1 MGGRHA
7 GGMAAPADADKTPLV
22 IGHRGACGYRPE
34 HTLGS
39 YQLAIAMGADYIE
52 PDLVPTKDG
61 VLVCR
66 HENELSG
73 TTDVA
78 SHPHFA
84 SRMTTK
90 SVDSRRVTGWFTED
104 FTLAELQNLRA
115 RERLPA
121 LRPINR
127 RYDGK
132 HHIPTFDEVLSLVEL
147 ESRRRGVV
155 IGVYPE
161 TKHPTYFESV
171 GLSLEEPLLSDLRRH
186 HLDRPNAEVFIQSFE
201 PDILRRLSSRTQ
213 VKRIQLV
220 DAARLPATSRSA
232 ARRVCGPVT
241 ATGLRE
247 IVGYAHGI
255 GVHKALLLPR
265 TPTGSLLQPTDL
277 VENAHA
283 AGLVV
288 HAWTMRNENRFLPVE
303 DWMGCDPSAFGDA
316 AAEYL
321 RLFSLGVDG
330 VFTDFPD
337 TAVSARREWLISREV
352 EVAL

>member
-1 MGGRHA
+1 
-7 GGMAAPADADKTPLV
+7 MAAPAGSDRTPLV

-39 YQLAIAMGADYIE
+39 YQLAIAMGADYVE
-52 PDLVPTKDG
+52 PDLVMTRDG

-78 SHPHFA
+78 SHPYFA
-84 SRMTTK
+84 SRMTTR
-90 SVDSRRVTGWFTED
+90 SVDGRRVRGWFTED
-104 FTLAELQNLRA
+104 FTLPELQCLRA
-115 RERLPA
+115 RERLPG
-121 LRPINR
+121 LRPANR

-161 TKHPTYFESV
+161 TKHPSYFESL
-171 GLSLEEPLLSDLRRH
+171 GLPFEEPLLADLRRH

-201 PDILRRLSSRTQ
+201 PDVLRRLSGRTQ
-213 VKRIQLV
+213 VKLIQLV
-220 DAARLPATSRSA
+220 DATRVRPDPHSA
-232 ARRVCGPVT
+232 ARRISGPVT
-241 ATGLRE
+241 PRALRE
-247 IVGYAHGI
+247 FFAYACGI
-255 GVHKALLLPR
+255 GVHKSLLLPR
-265 TPTGSLLQPTDL
+265 TATGSLLQPTDL

-283 AGLVV
+283 AGLLV
-288 HAWTMRNENRFLPVE
+288 HTWTMRNENRFLPAE
-303 DWMGCDPSAFGDA
+303 DRTGSNPSVSGDA
-316 AAEYL
+316 VAEYL
-321 RLFSLGVDG
+321 RLFSLDVDG

-337 TAVSARREWLISREV
+337 TAVAARREWLTSREV